1 MSEAREGG
9 ESTSDQVHRG
19 DSIMRRQHP
28 SVTRRRVLAGAGATA
43 IATLGAPAILRAQA
57 KTVKIGIIHP
67 VTGGVSYSG
76 TQSRAGALMAVEDI
90 NGKGGIKSLGGAQ
103 IEALVADA
111 QSKVDVAV
119 SEIEKYHE
127 AGVSAIV
134 GGYASF
140 ICLATTQAAAKHG
153 IPYVVDVGTDDRIV
167 SGGLT
172 NTFRFSPGYG
182 VFVKTAVP
190 ALKEINAAA
199 GNAAKTAIIVHEDS
213 AFGTGTAG
221 LLGKELPGIG
231 IEVLDVI
238 KHPTP
243 TLDFNNI
250 VLTIKAK
257 KPDIVIPANYYNE
270 YVILARTMQ
279 QQKVRPKAIYSVLG
293 GGASQ
298 YKFVKEFPEA
308 AQYIMDCNHWYDPK
322 KPAALELR
330 SRTEAKDLFYTY
342 EVFLNYNAVMLL
354 ADALERA
361 ASTDRAKITE
371 ALAAS
376 SWSGHFMP
384 YGPTKFESGQNTGAR
399 AVNLQVQDND
409 IKVILPPEFANAKPI
424 FPTPA

>member
-1 MSEAREGG
+1 MS
-9 ESTSDQVHRG
+9 
-19 DSIMRRQHP
+19 RQHP
-28 SVTRRRVLAGAGATA
+28 VITRRRVLAGAGA
-43 IATLGAPAILRAQA
+43 IATLGAPAVLRAQA
-57 KTVKIGIIHP
+57 KAVKIGVIHP
-67 VTGGVSYSG
+67 VTGGVAYSG
-76 TQSRAGALMAVEDI
+76 TQSRAGALMAVEEI
-90 NGKGGIKSLGGAQ
+90 NAAGGIKSLGGAP
-103 IEALVADA
+103 IDAMLADA

-127 AGVSAIV
+127 AGVSAIL

-167 SGGLT
+167 ASGLA

-182 VFVKTAVP
+182 VFVKTAVA
-190 ALKEINAAA
+190 ALKDINAAA
-199 GNAAKTAIIVHEDS
+199 GNPAKTAIIVHEDS

-221 LLGKELPGIG
+221 LLAKALPEIG
-231 IEVLDVI
+231 IELLDAI

-250 VLTIKAK
+250 VLAIKAK

-270 YVILARTMQ
+270 YVILARTLQ

-298 YKFVKEFPEA
+298 YRFVKEFPDA
-308 AQYIMDCNHWYDPK
+308 ARYIMDCNHWYNPQK
-322 KPAALELR
+322 SAALELKQR
-330 SRTEAKDLFYTY
+330 IEAKGLFYTY
-342 EVFLNYNAVMLL
+342 EVFLNYTAVMLL

-361 ASTDRAKITE
+361 ASSDRAKIAE
-371 ALAAS
+371 ALAS
-376 SWSGHFMP
+376 SAWAGHFMP
-384 YGPTKFESGQNTGAR
+384 YGPTRFENGQNTGAR

-409 IKVILPPEFANAKPI
+409 IKLILPAEFANAKPV
-424 FPTPA
+424 FPMPA

>member
-1 MSEAREGG
+1 MS
-9 ESTSDQVHRG
+9 
-19 DSIMRRQHP
+19 RQFP
-28 SVTRRRVLAGAGATA
+28 IVTRRRVLTGAGATA
-43 IATLGAPAILRAQA
+43 IATLGAPHILRAQA
-57 KTVKIGIIHP
+57 QAVKVGIIHP

-76 TQSRAGALMAVEDI
+76 TQGRAGALMAVEDI
-90 NGKGGIKSLGGAQ
+90 NARGGIKSLGGAK
-103 IEALVADA
+103 IEALLADA

-127 AGVSAIV
+127 AGVSAVV

-140 ICLATTQAAAKHG
+140 ICMATTQAAAKHG

-167 SGGLT
+167 AAGLA

-190 ALKEINAAA
+190 ALKEINASA
-199 GNAAKTAIIVHEDS
+199 GNVAKTAIIVHEDS
-213 AFGTGTAG
+213 AFGTGTAN
-221 LLGKELPGIG
+221 LLAKELPGIG
-231 IEVLDVI
+231 IEVLEII

-298 YKFVKEFPEA
+298 YKFLKEFPQA

-322 KPAALELR
+322 KPAALELKK
-330 SRTEAKDLFYTY
+330 RTEAKDLFYTY
-342 EVFLNYNAVMLL
+342 EVFLNYEAVMLL
-354 ADALERA
+354 ADAIERA
-361 ASTDRAKITE
+361 ASTDRAKIIE

-376 SWSGHFMP
+376 TWAGHFMP
-384 YGPTKFESGQNTGAR
+384 YGPTKFENGQNTGAR

-424 FPTPA
+424 FPMPA

>member
-1 MSEAREGG
+1 MSL
-9 ESTSDQVHRG
+9 S
-19 DSIMRRQHP
+19 RR
-28 SVTRRRVLAGAGATA
+28 SLSRRTVLAGAGAA
-43 IATLGAPAILRAQA
+43 SIAVIGAPAVLRAQA
-57 KTVKIGIIHP
+57 NSVKVGIIHP

-76 TQSRAGALMAVEDI
+76 TQGRAGATMAVDDI
-90 NGKGGIKSLGGAQ
+90 NAKGGIRSLGGAK
-103 IEALVADA
+103 IDALLSDA

-119 SEIEKYHE
+119 SEIEKYNE

-140 ICLATTQAAAKHG
+140 ICLATTQAAAKHD

-167 SGGLT
+167 SAGLK

-190 ALKEINAAA
+190 ALKDINAAA
-199 GNAAKTAIIVHEDS
+199 GNPAKTAVVVHEDS

-221 LLGKELPGIG
+221 LLSKELPGIG
-231 IEVLDVI
+231 IEVLDVV

-257 KPDIVIPANYYNE
+257 NPDIIIPANYYNE
-270 YVILARTMQ
+270 YVILARTLL
-279 QQKVRPKAIYSVLG
+279 QQKVRPKAIYSVIG

-298 YKFVKEFPEA
+298 YKFVKEFPDA
-308 AQYIMDCNHWYDPK
+308 AKYIMDCNHWFNSK
-322 KPAALELR
+322 NPAALDLKT
-330 SRTEAKDLFYTY
+330 RTEAKDLFYTY
-342 EVFLNYNAVMLL
+342 EVFLNYTAVMLL

-371 ALAAS
+371 ALAS
-376 SWSGHFMP
+376 STWSGHFMP
-384 YGPTKFESGQNTGAR
+384 YGPTKFENGQNTGAR

-409 IKVILPPEFANAKPI
+409 IKVILPPEFANAKAV
-424 FPTPA
+424 FPMPA

>member
-1 MSEAREGG
+1 MP
-9 ESTSDQVHRG
+9 H
-19 DSIMRRQHP
+19 QHS
-28 SVTRRRVLAGAGATA
+28 SVTRRRVLAGAA
-43 IATLGAPAILRAQA
+43 ATLAAPAVLRAQA
-57 KTVKIGIIHP
+57 NAVKVGIIHP

-76 TQSRAGALMAVEDI
+76 TQSRAGAQMAVDDI
-90 NGKGGIKSLGGAQ
+90 NGSGGLKSLGGAK
-103 IEALVADA
+103 IDALLADA

-119 SEIEKYHE
+119 SEIEKYQE

-167 SGGLT
+167 SSGLT

-182 VFVKTAVP
+182 VFVKAAVP
-190 ALKEINAAA
+190 ALKDLNAAA
-199 GNAAKTAIIVHEDS
+199 GNPAKTAVIVHEDS

-221 LLGKELPGIG
+221 LLAKDLPGIG
-231 IEVLDVI
+231 IEVLEVI

-257 KPDIVIPANYYNE
+257 KPDLIIPANYYNE
-270 YVILARTMQ
+270 YVLLARTMQ
-279 QQKVRPKAIYSVLG
+279 QQKVRSKAIYSVLG

-298 YKFVKEFPEA
+298 YRFVKEFPEA
-308 AQYIMDCNHWYDPK
+308 AQYVMDCNHWYNPN
-322 KPAALELR
+322 KPAALDLKKR
-330 SRTEAKDLFYTY
+330 IEAKGLFYTY
-342 EVFLNYNAVMLL
+342 EVFLNYNATMLL

-371 ALAAS
+371 ALAS
-376 SWSGHFMP
+376 STWSGHFMP
-384 YGPTKFESGQNTGAR
+384 YGPTKFENGQNTGAR

-409 IKVILPPEFANAKPI
+409 IKVILPAEFANAKPI
-424 FPTPA
+424 FPMPA

>member
-1 MSEAREGG
+1 MSRPHG
-9 ESTSDQVHRG
+9 
-19 DSIMRRQHP
+19 SISRR
-28 SVTRRRVLAGAGATA
+28 SVLAGAGAA
-43 IATLGAPAILRAQA
+43 SIAVVGAPAVLRAQA
-57 KTVKIGIIHP
+57 KSVKVGIIHP

-76 TQSRAGALMAVEDI
+76 TQGRAGATMAVEDI
-90 NGKGGIKSLGGAQ
+90 NGKGGIKSLGGAK
-103 IEALVADA
+103 IEALLADA

-119 SEIEKYHE
+119 SEIEKYNE

-140 ICLATTQAAAKHG
+140 ICLATTQAAAKHD
-153 IPYVVDVGTDDRIV
+153 IPYVVDVGTDDRII
-167 SGGLT
+167 SAGLT

-190 ALKEINAAA
+190 ALKDINAAA
-199 GNAAKTAIIVHEDS
+199 GNPAKTAIIVHEDS

-221 LLGKELPGIG
+221 LLSKELPGIG

-257 KPDIVIPANYYNE
+257 NPDIVIPANYYNE
-270 YVILARTMQ
+270 YVILARTLL

-298 YKFVKEFPEA
+298 YKFVKEFPDA
-308 AQYIMDCNHWYDPK
+308 AKYIMDCNHWFNPK
-322 KPAALELR
+322 NPAALDLKKR
-330 SRTEAKDLFYTY
+330 VEAKDLFYTY
-342 EVFLNYNAVMLL
+342 EVFLNYTAVMLL

-361 ASTDRAKITE
+361 ASTDRAKITA
-371 ALAAS
+371 ALAS
-376 SWSGHFMP
+376 STWSGHFMP
-384 YGPTKFESGQNTGAR
+384 YGPTKFENGQNTGAR

-409 IKVILPPEFANAKPI
+409 IKVILPAEFANAKAV
-424 FPTPA
+424 FPMPA

>member
-1 MSEAREGG
+1 MSE
-9 ESTSDQVHRG
+9 STPAQK
-19 DSIMRRQHP
+19 P
-28 SVTRRRVLAGAGATA
+28 PVTRRAVLGAGAA
-43 IATLGAPAILRAQA
+43 SLSLLGAPAVLRAQA
-57 KTVKIGIIHP
+57 KSVKVGIIHP
-67 VTGGVSYSG
+67 VTGGVAYSG
-76 TQSRAGALMAVEDI
+76 TQGRAGALMAVEDI
-90 NGKGGIKSLGGAQ
+90 NNGGGIKSLGGAQ
-103 IEALVADA
+103 IETLISDA

-119 SEIEKYHE
+119 SEIEKYNE
-127 AGVSAIV
+127 AGVSAVV

-167 SGGLT
+167 TGGLT

-190 ALKEINAAA
+190 ALQAINAAA
-199 GNAAKTAIIVHEDS
+199 GNPAKTAVIVHEDS

-221 LLGKELPGIG
+221 LLSKALPDIG
-231 IEVLDVI
+231 IQVLDVI

-257 KPDIVIPANYYNE
+257 NPDIVIPANYYNE
-270 YVILARTMQ
+270 YVILARTMLQ
-279 QQKVRPKAIYSVLG
+279 QRLRPKAIYSVLG

-308 AQYIMDCNHWYDPK
+308 AKFIMDCNHWYNPK
-322 KPAALELR
+322 KPAALALKK
-330 SRTEAKDLFYTY
+330 RTEEKGLFYTY
-342 EVFLNYNAVMLL
+342 EVFLNYTAVMLL

-361 ASTDRAKITE
+361 ASTDRAKIIA
-371 ALAAS
+371 ALAS
-376 SWSGHFMP
+376 STWSGHFMP
-384 YGPTKFESGQNTGAR
+384 YGPTKFENGQNTGAQ

-409 IKVILPPEFANAKPI
+409 IKVILPAEFANAKAV
-424 FPTPA
+424 FPMPA

>member
-1 MSEAREGG
+1 MS
-9 ESTSDQVHRG
+9 
-19 DSIMRRQHP
+19 RQQP
-28 SVTRRRVLAGAGATA
+28 IVTRRRVLAGAGATA
-43 IATLGAPAILRAQA
+43 IVTLGAPSILRAQA
-57 KTVKIGIIHP
+57 QAVKVGIIHP

-76 TQSRAGALMAVEDI
+76 TQSRAGALMAIEDI
-90 NGKGGIKSLGGAQ
+90 NAGGGIKSLGGAK
-103 IEALVADA
+103 IEALLADA

-127 AGVSAIV
+127 VGVSAVV

-140 ICLATTQAAAKHG
+140 ICMATTQAAAKHG

-167 SGGLT
+167 AAGLA

-190 ALKEINAAA
+190 ALKEINASA

-213 AFGTGTAG
+213 AFGTGTAN
-221 LLGKELPGIG
+221 LLAKELPGIG
-231 IEVLDVI
+231 IEVLEII

-298 YKFVKEFPEA
+298 YKFLKEFPQA

-322 KPAALELR
+322 KAAALDLKK
-330 SRTEAKDLFYTY
+330 RTEAKDLFYTY
-342 EVFLNYNAVMLL
+342 EVFLNYEAVMLL
-354 ADALERA
+354 ADAIERA
-361 ASTDRAKITE
+361 ASTDRAKIIE

-376 SWSGHFMP
+376 TWAGHFMP
-384 YGPTKFESGQNTGAR
+384 YGPTKFENGQNTGAR

-424 FPTPA
+424 FPMPA

>member
-1 MSEAREGG
+1 MSH
-9 ESTSDQVHRG
+9 QHR
-19 DSIMRRQHP
+19 SI
-28 SVTRRRVLAGAGATA
+28 TRRRVLAGAGVASIAA
-43 IATLGAPAILRAQA
+43 IGAPGVLRAQA
-57 KTVKIGIIHP
+57 KSVKVGIIHP

-76 TQSRAGALMAVEDI
+76 TQGRAGAMMAVDDI
-90 NGKGGIKSLGGAQ
+90 NGKGGIKSLGGAK
-103 IEALVADA
+103 IDALLSDA

-119 SEIEKYHE
+119 SEIEKYNE

-140 ICLATTQAAAKHG
+140 ICLATTQAAAKHD
-153 IPYVVDVGTDDRIV
+153 IPYVVDVGTDDRII
-167 SGGLT
+167 SAGLT

-190 ALKEINAAA
+190 ALKDINAAA
-199 GNAAKTAIIVHEDS
+199 GNPAKTAVIVHEDS

-221 LLGKELPGIG
+221 LLSKELPGIG

-257 KPDIVIPANYYNE
+257 NPDIVIPANYYNE
-270 YVILARTMQ
+270 YVILARTML
-279 QQKVRPKAIYSVLG
+279 QQKLRPKAIYSVLG

-298 YKFVKEFPEA
+298 YKFVKEFPDA
-308 AQYIMDCNHWYDPK
+308 AKYIMDCNHWFNPK
-322 KPAALELR
+322 NPAALDLKKR
-330 SRTEAKDLFYTY
+330 IEAKDLFYTY
-342 EVFLNYNAVMLL
+342 EVFLNYTAVMLL

-361 ASTDRAKITE
+361 ASTDRAKITA

-376 SWSGHFMP
+376 TWSGHFMP
-384 YGPTKFESGQNTGAR
+384 YGPTKFENGQNTGAR

-409 IKVILPPEFANAKPI
+409 IKVILPAEFANAKPI
-424 FPTPA
+424 FPMPA

>member
-1 MSEAREGG
+1 MS
-9 ESTSDQVHRG
+9 
-19 DSIMRRQHP
+19 RQQP
-28 SVTRRRVLAGAGATA
+28 IVTRRRVLAGAGATA
-43 IATLGAPAILRAQA
+43 IVTLGAPSILRAQA
-57 KTVKIGIIHP
+57 QAVKVGIIHP

-76 TQSRAGALMAVEDI
+76 TQSRAGALMAIEDI
-90 NGKGGIKSLGGAQ
+90 NAGGGIKSLGGAK
-103 IEALVADA
+103 IEALLADA

-127 AGVSAIV
+127 VGVSAVV

-140 ICLATTQAAAKHG
+140 ICMATTQAAAKHG

-167 SGGLT
+167 AAGLA

-190 ALKEINAAA
+190 ALKEINASA

-213 AFGTGTAG
+213 AFGTGTAN
-221 LLGKELPGIG
+221 LLAKELPGIG
-231 IEVLDVI
+231 IEVLEII

-298 YKFVKEFPEA
+298 YKFLKEFPLA

-322 KPAALELR
+322 KAAALDLKK
-330 SRTEAKDLFYTY
+330 RTEAKDLFYTY
-342 EVFLNYNAVMLL
+342 EVFLNYEAVMLL
-354 ADALERA
+354 ADAIERA

-371 ALAAS
+371 ALAS
-376 SWSGHFMP
+376 STWSGHFMP
-384 YGPTKFESGQNTGAR
+384 YGQTKFENGQNTGAR

-424 FPTPA
+424 FPMPA

>member
-1 MSEAREGG
+1 MSRP
-9 ESTSDQVHRG
+9 HR
-19 DSIMRRQHP
+19 SI
-28 SVTRRRVLAGAGATA
+28 TRRRVLAGAGAVSITVVA
-43 IATLGAPAILRAQA
+43 APSVLRAQA
-57 KTVKIGIIHP
+57 KSVKVGIIHP

-103 IEALVADA
+103 IEALLSDA

-119 SEIEKYHE
+119 SEIERYNE

-140 ICLATTQAAAKHG
+140 ICLATTQAAAKHD
-153 IPYVVDVGTDDRIV
+153 IPYVVDVGTDDRII
-167 SGGLT
+167 SAGLS

-199 GNAAKTAIIVHEDS
+199 GTPARTAVIVHEDS

-221 LLGKELPGIG
+221 LLSKELPGIG

-257 KPDIVIPANYYNE
+257 NPDIVIPANYYNE
-270 YVILARTMQ
+270 YVILARTLL

-298 YKFVKEFPEA
+298 YKFVKEFPDA
-308 AQYIMDCNHWYDPK
+308 AKYIMDCNHWFNPK
-322 KPAALELR
+322 NPAALDLKK
-330 SRTEAKDLFYTY
+330 RTEAKDLFYTY

-361 ASTDRAKITE
+361 ASTERAKITE
-371 ALAAS
+371 ALAS
-376 SWSGHFMP
+376 STWSRHFMP
-384 YGPTKFESGQNTGAR
+384 YGPTKFENGQNTGAR

-409 IKVILPPEFANAKPI
+409 IKVILPREFADATAV
-424 FPTPA
+424 FPMPA

>member
-1 MSEAREGG
+1 MS
-9 ESTSDQVHRG
+9 
-19 DSIMRRQHP
+19 RQHP

-43 IATLGAPAILRAQA
+43 VATLGAPAILRAQA
-57 KTVKIGIIHP
+57 KGVKIGILHP
-67 VTGGVSYSG
+67 VTGGVAYSG
-76 TQSRAGALMAVEDI
+76 TQSRAGAVLAVEEI
-90 NGKGGIKSLGGAQ
+90 NGKGGIKSLGGAP
-103 IEALVADA
+103 IEALIADA

-127 AGVSAIV
+127 AGASAIV

-167 SGGLT
+167 SAGLA

-182 VFVKTAVP
+182 VFVRTAVP
-190 ALKEINAAA
+190 ALKDINAAA
-199 GNAAKTAIIVHEDS
+199 GNPAKTAVIVHEDS
-213 AFGTGTAG
+213 AFGSGTAG
-221 LLGKELPGIG
+221 LLAKELPGIG
-231 IEVLDVI
+231 IEVLEVI

-270 YVILARTMQ
+270 YVILARTLL
-279 QQKVRPKAIYSVLG
+279 QQKLRPKAIYSVLG

-298 YKFVKEFPEA
+298 YRFLKEFPEA
-308 AQYIMDCNHWYDPK
+308 ARYIMDCNHWYNPK
-322 KPAALELR
+322 HPAALELKKR
-330 SRTEAKDLFYTY
+330 AETKVEFYTY

-361 ASTDRAKITE
+361 ASTDRDKITA

-384 YGPTKFESGQNTGAR
+384 YGPTKFENGQNTGAR
-399 AVNLQVQDND
+399 AVNLQVQEND
-409 IKVILPPEFANAKPI
+409 IKVILPAEFANAKPI
-424 FPTPA
+424 FPMPA

>member
-1 MSEAREGG
+1 MSRL
-9 ESTSDQVHRG
+9 HR
-19 DSIMRRQHP
+19 SI
-28 SVTRRRVLAGAGATA
+28 TRRRILAGAGAA
-43 IATLGAPAILRAQA
+43 GIAVIGSPAVLRAQA
-57 KTVKIGIIHP
+57 KSVKVGIIHP

-76 TQSRAGALMAVEDI
+76 TQGRAGATMAVDDI
-90 NGKGGIKSLGGAQ
+90 NAKGGIKSLGGAK
-103 IEALVADA
+103 IEALLSDA

-119 SEIEKYHE
+119 SEIEKYNE

-140 ICLATTQAAAKHG
+140 ICLATTQAAAKHE

-167 SGGLT
+167 SAGLT

-199 GNAAKTAIIVHEDS
+199 GSPAKTAVIVHEDS

-221 LLGKELPGIG
+221 LLSKELPGIG

-257 KPDIVIPANYYNE
+257 NPDIIIPANYYNE
-270 YVILARTMQ
+270 YVILARTLQ

-308 AQYIMDCNHWYDPK
+308 AKYIMDCNHWFNPK
-322 KPAALELR
+322 NPAALDLKKR
-330 SRTEAKDLFYTY
+330 VEAKNLFYTY
-342 EVFLNYNAVMLL
+342 EVFLNYTAVMLL

-361 ASTDRAKITE
+361 ASTDRAKITA
-371 ALAAS
+371 ALAS
-376 SWSGHFMP
+376 STWSGHFMP
-384 YGPTKFESGQNTGAR
+384 YGPTKFENGQNTGAR

-409 IKVILPPEFANAKPI
+409 IKVILPAEFANAKAV
-424 FPTPA
+424 FPMPA

>member
-1 MSEAREGG
+1 MS
-9 ESTSDQVHRG
+9 
-19 DSIMRRQHP
+19 RQFP
-28 SVTRRRVLAGAGATA
+28 IVTRRRVLAGAGVTA
-43 IATLGAPAILRAQA
+43 IATLGAPHILRAQA
-57 KTVKIGIIHP
+57 QAVKVGIIHP

-76 TQSRAGALMAVEDI
+76 TQGRAGALMAVEDI
-90 NGKGGIKSLGGAQ
+90 NAKGGIKSLGGAR
-103 IEALVADA
+103 IEALLADA

-127 AGVSAIV
+127 AGASAVV

-140 ICLATTQAAAKHG
+140 ICMATTQAAAKHG

-167 SGGLT
+167 AAGLT

-213 AFGTGTAG
+213 AFGTGTAN
-221 LLGKELPGIG
+221 LLAKELPGIG
-231 IEVLDVI
+231 IEVLEII

-298 YKFVKEFPEA
+298 YKFLKEFPQA

-322 KPAALELR
+322 KAAALDLKK
-330 SRTEAKDLFYTY
+330 RTEAKDLFYTY
-342 EVFLNYNAVMLL
+342 EVFLNYEAVMLL
-354 ADALERA
+354 ADAIERA

-371 ALAAS
+371 ALAS
-376 SWSGHFMP
+376 STWSGHFMP
-384 YGPTKFESGQNTGAR
+384 YGPTKFENGQNTGAR

-409 IKVILPPEFANAKPI
+409 IKVILPPEFANAKPV
-424 FPTPA
+424 FPMPA

>member
-1 MSEAREGG
+1 MSE
-9 ESTSDQVHRG
+9 STPTSK
-19 DSIMRRQHP
+19 P
-28 SVTRRRVLAGAGATA
+28 PVTRRTILGAGAAALTV
-43 IATLGAPAILRAQA
+43 LGSPAVLRAQA
-57 KTVKIGIIHP
+57 KAVKVGVIHP
-67 VTGGVSYSG
+67 VTGGVAYSG
-76 TQSRAGALMAVEDI
+76 TQSRAGALMAVEDV
-90 NGKGGIKSLGGAQ
+90 NNRGGIKSLGGAQ
-103 IEALVADA
+103 IETLISDA

-119 SEIEKYHE
+119 SEIEKYNE

-167 SGGLT
+167 NGGLT

-199 GNAAKTAIIVHEDS
+199 GNPAKTAVIVHEDS
-213 AFGTGTAG
+213 AFGTGTAT
-221 LLGKELPGIG
+221 LLSKTLPDIG
-231 IEVLDVI
+231 IQVLDVI

-257 KPDIVIPANYYNE
+257 NPDIVIPANYYNE
-270 YVILARTMQ
+270 YVILARTML
-279 QQKVRPKAIYSVLG
+279 QQKLRPKAIYSVLG

-308 AQYIMDCNHWYDPK
+308 AKYIMDCNHWYNPK
-322 KPAALELR
+322 KPAALELKK
-330 SRTEAKDLFYTY
+330 RTEAKGLFYTY

-354 ADALERA
+354 ADAMERA
-361 ASTDRAKITE
+361 ASADRAKIIE
-371 ALAAS
+371 ALAS
-376 SWSGHFMP
+376 STWSGHFMP
-384 YGPTKFESGQNTGAR
+384 YGPTKFENGQNTGAR

-409 IKVILPPEFANAKPI
+409 IKVILPAEYANAKAV
-424 FPTPA
+424 FPMPA

>member
-1 MSEAREGG
+1 MSR
-9 ESTSDQVHRG
+9 SHR
-19 DSIMRRQHP
+19 SISRR
-28 SVTRRRVLAGAGATA
+28 SVLAGAGATG
-43 IATLGAPAILRAQA
+43 IAVIGAPAVLRAQA
-57 KTVKIGIIHP
+57 TSVKVGIIHP

-76 TQSRAGALMAVEDI
+76 TQGRAGATMAVDDI
-90 NGKGGIKSLGGAQ
+90 NAKGGIKSLGGAK
-103 IEALVADA
+103 IEALLSDA

-119 SEIEKYHE
+119 SEIEKYNE

-140 ICLATTQAAAKHG
+140 ICLATTQAAAKHD

-167 SGGLT
+167 AAGLA

-182 VFVKTAVP
+182 VFVKSAVP
-190 ALKEINAAA
+190 ALKDINAAA
-199 GNAAKTAIIVHEDS
+199 GSPAKTAIIVHEDS

-221 LLGKELPGIG
+221 LLSKELPGIG

-257 KPDIVIPANYYNE
+257 NPDIIIPANYYNE
-270 YVILARTMQ
+270 YVILARTLL

-308 AQYIMDCNHWYDPK
+308 AQYIMDCNHWFNPK
-322 KPAALELR
+322 NPAALDLKKR
-330 SRTEAKDLFYTY
+330 VEAKDLFYTY
-342 EVFLNYNAVMLL
+342 EVFLNYTAVMLL

-371 ALAAS
+371 ALAS
-376 SWSGHFMP
+376 STWSGHFMP
-384 YGPTKFESGQNTGAR
+384 YGPTKFENGQNTGAR

-409 IKVILPPEFANAKPI
+409 IKVILPAEFASAKAV
-424 FPTPA
+424 FPMPA

>member
-1 MSEAREGG
+1 MSHPHG
-9 ESTSDQVHRG
+9 
-19 DSIMRRQHP
+19 SISRR
-28 SVTRRRVLAGAGATA
+28 SVLAGAGAA
-43 IATLGAPAILRAQA
+43 SIAVVGAPAVLRAQA
-57 KTVKIGIIHP
+57 TSVKVGIIHP

-76 TQSRAGALMAVEDI
+76 TQGRAGATMAVEDI
-90 NGKGGIKSLGGAQ
+90 NGKGGIKSLGGAK
-103 IEALVADA
+103 IEALLSDA

-119 SEIEKYHE
+119 SEIEKYNE

-140 ICLATTQAAAKHG
+140 ICLATTQAAAKHD
-153 IPYVVDVGTDDRIV
+153 IPYVVDVGTDDRII
-167 SGGLT
+167 SAGLT

-190 ALKEINAAA
+190 ALKDINAAA
-199 GNAAKTAIIVHEDS
+199 GNPAKTAIIVHEDS

-221 LLGKELPGIG
+221 LLSKELPGIG

-257 KPDIVIPANYYNE
+257 NPDIVIPANYYNE
-270 YVILARTMQ
+270 YVILARTLL

-298 YKFVKEFPEA
+298 YKFVKEFPDA
-308 AQYIMDCNHWYDPK
+308 AKYIMDCNHWFNPK
-322 KPAALELR
+322 NPAALDLKKR
-330 SRTEAKDLFYTY
+330 VEAKDLFYTY
-342 EVFLNYNAVMLL
+342 EVFLNYTAVMLL

-361 ASTDRAKITE
+361 ASTDRAKITA
-371 ALAAS
+371 ALAS
-376 SWSGHFMP
+376 STWSGHFMP
-384 YGPTKFESGQNTGAR
+384 YGPTKFENGQNTGAR

-409 IKVILPPEFANAKPI
+409 IKVILPAEFANAKAV
-424 FPTPA
+424 FPMPA

>member
-1 MSEAREGG
+1 MS
-9 ESTSDQVHRG
+9 
-19 DSIMRRQHP
+19 RQFP
-28 SVTRRRVLAGAGATA
+28 IVTRRRVLAGAGATA
-43 IATLGAPAILRAQA
+43 IATLGAPHLLRAQA
-57 KTVKIGIIHP
+57 QAVKVGIIHP

-76 TQSRAGALMAVEDI
+76 TQGRAGALMAVEDI
-90 NGKGGIKSLGGAQ
+90 NARGGIKSLGGAK
-103 IEALVADA
+103 IEALLADA

-127 AGVSAIV
+127 AGVSAVV

-140 ICLATTQAAAKHG
+140 ICMATTQAAAKHG

-167 SGGLT
+167 SAGLT

-182 VFVKTAVP
+182 VFVKAAVP
-190 ALKEINAAA
+190 ALKEINAAS
-199 GNAAKTAIIVHEDS
+199 GNVAKTAIIVHEDS
-213 AFGTGTAG
+213 AFGTGTAN
-221 LLGKELPGIG
+221 LLAKELPGIG
-231 IEVLDVI
+231 IEVLEII

-279 QQKVRPKAIYSVLG
+279 QQKVRPKAIYSLLG

-298 YKFVKEFPEA
+298 YKFLKEFPQA

-322 KPAALELR
+322 KAAALDLKK
-330 SRTEAKDLFYTY
+330 RTEAKDLFYTY
-342 EVFLNYNAVMLL
+342 EVFLNYEAVMLL
-354 ADALERA
+354 ADAIERA

-371 ALAAS
+371 GLAS
-376 SWSGHFMP
+376 STWSGHFMP
-384 YGPTKFESGQNTGAR
+384 YGPTKFENGQNIGAR

-409 IKVILPPEFANAKPI
+409 IKVILPPEFANAKPV
-424 FPTPA
+424 FPMPA

>member
-1 MSEAREGG
+1 MS
-9 ESTSDQVHRG
+9 
-19 DSIMRRQHP
+19 RQLP
-28 SVTRRRVLAGAGATA
+28 IVTRRRVLAGAGAAA

-76 TQSRAGALMAVEDI
+76 TQGRAGALMAVEDI
-90 NGKGGIKSLGGAQ
+90 NAKGGIKSLGGAT
-103 IEALVADA
+103 IEALLADA

-119 SEIEKYHE
+119 SEIEKYNE
-127 AGVSAIV
+127 AGVSAVV

-153 IPYVVDVGTDDRIV
+153 IPYVVDVGTDDRIIAA
-167 SGGLT
+167 GLA

-190 ALKEINAAA
+190 ALKEINASA
-199 GNAAKTAIIVHEDS
+199 GNEARTAIIVHEDS
-213 AFGTGTAG
+213 AFGTGTAN
-221 LLGKELPGIG
+221 LLAKELPGIG
-231 IEVLDVI
+231 IEVLEII

-298 YKFVKEFPEA
+298 YKFLKEFPQA
-308 AQYIMDCNHWYDPK
+308 AQFIMDCNHWYDPK
-322 KPAALELR
+322 KPAALELKK
-330 SRTEAKDLFYTY
+330 RTEAKDLFYTY
-342 EVFLNYNAVMLL
+342 EVFLNYTAVMLL
-354 ADALERA
+354 ADAIERA
-361 ASTDRAKITE
+361 ASTDRAKITA

-376 SWSGHFMP
+376 TWSGHFMP
-384 YGPTKFESGQNTGAR
+384 YGPTKFENGQNTGAR

-424 FPTPA
+424 FPMPA

>member
-1 MSEAREGG
+1 MSL
-9 ESTSDQVHRG
+9 S
-19 DSIMRRQHP
+19 RR
-28 SVTRRRVLAGAGATA
+28 SLSRRTVLAGAGAA
-43 IATLGAPAILRAQA
+43 SIAVIGAPAVLRAQA
-57 KTVKIGIIHP
+57 NSVKVGIIHP

-76 TQSRAGALMAVEDI
+76 TQGRAGATMAVDDI
-90 NGKGGIKSLGGAQ
+90 NAKGGIRSLGGAK
-103 IEALVADA
+103 IDALLSDA

-119 SEIEKYHE
+119 SEIEKYNE

-140 ICLATTQAAAKHG
+140 ICLATTQAAAKHD

-167 SGGLT
+167 SAGLK

-190 ALKEINAAA
+190 ALKDINAAA
-199 GNAAKTAIIVHEDS
+199 GNPAKTAVVVHEDS

-221 LLGKELPGIG
+221 LLSKELPGIG
-231 IEVLDVI
+231 IEVLDVV

-257 KPDIVIPANYYNE
+257 NPDIIIPANYYNE
-270 YVILARTMQ
+270 YVILARTLL

-298 YKFVKEFPEA
+298 YKFVKEFPDA
-308 AQYIMDCNHWYDPK
+308 AKYIMDCNHWFNSK
-322 KPAALELR
+322 NPAALDLKT
-330 SRTEAKDLFYTY
+330 RTEAKDLFYTY
-342 EVFLNYNAVMLL
+342 EVFLNYTAVMLL

-371 ALAAS
+371 ALAS
-376 SWSGHFMP
+376 STWSGHFMP
-384 YGPTKFESGQNTGAR
+384 YGPTKFENGQNTGAR

-409 IKVILPPEFANAKPI
+409 IKVILPPEFANAKAV
-424 FPTPA
+424 FPMPA